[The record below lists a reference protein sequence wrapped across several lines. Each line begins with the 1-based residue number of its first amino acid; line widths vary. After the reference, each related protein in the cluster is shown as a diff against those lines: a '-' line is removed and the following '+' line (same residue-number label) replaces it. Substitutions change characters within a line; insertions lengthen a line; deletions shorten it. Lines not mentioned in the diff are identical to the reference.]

1 LSRRWWRRKNIKIN
15 KKINKNMKPKI
26 LSQEVVMTNTTTDA
40 SVAVIIQEVATLIYA
55 EVTNQ

>member
-1 LSRRWWRRKNIKIN
+1 
-15 KKINKNMKPKI
+15 MKPKI

-40 SVAVIIQEVATLIYA
+40 SVAAIIQEVATLIYA

>member
-40 SVAVIIQEVATLIYA
+40 SVAAIIQEVATLIYA